1 MGTQENKAV
10 VSRFMNE
17 VTTGRDTDP
26 DLIDEL
32 LSPDYVNLA
41 MPGADLA
48 AFKAMTAAM
57 LSVMKD
63 ARIDDLELVAEGDAV
78 LARFNHSVT
87 LHDGSTTTA
96 RALAYYRLADGK
108 IVVNDVMFAPDLLQ
122 VLGALMAPPPGTQA

>member
-17 VTTGRDTDP
+17 VSTGRDTDP

-63 ARIDDLELVAEGDAV
+63 GQ
-78 LARFNHSVT
+78 
-87 LHDGSTTTA
+87 STF
-96 RALAYYRLADGK
+96 RWWHGK
-108 IVVNDVMFAPDLLQ
+108 IAPMLVPSKDRAPLLGRKTEIETLAGLLDDVDHAGAAL
-122 VLGALMAPPPGTQA
+122 VLRGDP